1 MRKFL
6 GLDFWLFIPA
16 LTVYTLGIS
25 ILLSIAPNLFFNQL
39 IYGVAAF
46 IVFFVFSQIDYRIFP
61 GFNKIIYIICVIF
74 LILTYVLGQ
83 STRGSVRW
91 IDVGG
96 FIRLQPSELIKPFL
110 IMFVAS
116 FFLKKSQSFPRFIIW
131 TILYFIPLIMV
142 LKQPDLGNAIV
153 YFSFW
158 IVIIFIS
165 GFKVWL
171 VPIIIC
177 LTVLF
182 IPLFW
187 RFLKDYQKERIVS
200 FLNPQSDPL
209 GIGYNAIQAM
219 VAVGSGGFWGLGLGR
234 GTQSHLLFLP
244 EYHTDF
250 IFASFSEE
258 FGFIGVLLLIFLY
271 CLILTRIIV
280 IGINSQDKFGLLV
293 SGGIFGVLFT
303 QFFINVGMN
312 IGLLPITGI
321 TLPLVSYG
329 GSSLLS
335 FAILLGI
342 ASNIAKNRKKDD
354 LLTIR

>member
-1 MRKFL
+1 
-6 GLDFWLFIPA
+6 
-16 LTVYTLGIS
+16 
-25 ILLSIAPNLFFNQL
+25 
-39 IYGVAAF
+39 
-46 IVFFVFSQIDYRIFP
+46 
-61 GFNKIIYIICVIF
+61 
-74 LILTYVLGQ
+74 
-83 STRGSVRW
+83 
-91 IDVGG
+91 
-96 FIRLQPSELIKPFL
+96 
-110 IMFVAS
+110 
-116 FFLKKSQSFPRFIIW
+116 
-131 TILYFIPLIMV
+131 MV